1 MLKTEIISVTTSG
14 DIVAVRHAV
23 RRQAV
28 KINLSLVDQT
38 KIVTAASELARN
50 MLIYGGGG
58 EVTLEVLQEGVRHG
72 LRVHFMDDGPG
83 IPDIDLAL
91 RDGFTSGHGMGLGLG
106 GPSASSTSLISS
118 PHPVRARALRLPAG
132 NKCHDFQSL
141 HRSHRGKPNRLC
153 ETLRG

>member
-1 MLKTEIISVTTSG
+1 VLQTETISVAASG

-58 EVTLEVLQEGVRHG
+58 EVTLEILQEGARHG
-72 LRVHFMDDGPG
+72 LRAHFVDAGPG
-83 IPDIDLAL
+83 IPNIVLAL
-91 RDGFTSGHGMGLGLG
+91 RDGFTTGNGMGLGLG
-106 GPSASSTSLISS
+106 GAKRLVNEFNIESA
-118 PHPVRARALRLPAG
+118 P
-132 NKCHDFQSL
+132 
-141 HRSHRGKPNRLC
+141 GKGTRV
-153 ETLRG
+153 TITRWR

>member
-1 MLKTEIISVTTSG
+1 VLQIENLSVAASA

-58 EVTLEVLQEGVRHG
+58 EVTLEVLQNGVRQG
-72 LRVHFMDDGPG
+72 LRVSFVDTGPG
-83 IPDIDLAL
+83 IPDINLAL
-91 RDGFTSGHGMGLGLG
+91 RDGFTTGSGMGLGLG
-106 GPSASSTSLISS
+106 GAKRLVNEFSLESA
-118 PHPVRARALRLPAG
+118 P
-132 NKCHDFQSL
+132 
-141 HRSHRGKPNRLC
+141 GKGTRV
-153 ETLRG
+153 TITRWR